1 MQFRAVACA
10 FLFSAS
16 LTGVSHAAGTAAVPA
31 PSAAPSP
38 AKGTPASPQ
47 APAQPSPITTQQTF
61 GAWQANCTY
70 APATRAASLC
80 VAAQQLSMQQQGKA
94 VPLGMVIVARAATDK
109 VAITAR
115 PYELSVMTPLGF
127 DLTKPATLSMDN
139 GKPVSLPYLVCNA
152 SGCLSTLQ
160 ATPAMIAALK
170 AGKTGHIRVSR
181 VPAQG
186 GGTVTI
192 NYDMSHFSDAF
203 GAIETWSSQKAP
215 A

>member
-1 MQFRAVACA
+1 MQFRTVACA
-10 FLFSAS
+10 FLFSAV
-16 LTGVSHAAGTAAVPA
+16 LTGVSHAAGTAAA
-31 PSAAPSP
+31 PSTAPSP
-38 AKGTPASPQ
+38 TKGASTSPQ

-109 VAITAR
+109 MAITAR
-115 PYELSVMTPLGF
+115 PYELSIMTPLGF

-160 ATPAMIAALK
+160 ATPAMITALK
-170 AGKTGHIRVSR
+170 AGKAGHIRVSR